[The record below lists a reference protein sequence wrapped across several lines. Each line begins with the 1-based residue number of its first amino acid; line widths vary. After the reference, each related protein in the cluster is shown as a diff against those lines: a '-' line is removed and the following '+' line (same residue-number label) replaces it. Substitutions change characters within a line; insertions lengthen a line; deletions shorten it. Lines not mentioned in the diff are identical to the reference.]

1 MNFSVF
7 FFFSAHQNQRIL
19 PEEGTVKQVFDI
31 SKVFSS
37 ACQMQFCDV
46 LTPNVNEGG
55 KLGERKASGSLGV
68 LLYPV

>member
-1 MNFSVF
+1 MNVSV

-19 PEEGTVKQVFDI
+19 PEEGTVKHGFDI
-31 SKVFSS
+31 SKAFSS
-37 ACQMQFCDV
+37 ASQTQFSDV

-55 KLGERKASGSLGV
+55 KLGERKASVSLGV